1 MVDKVSAAPIAFAT
15 AAFSGIVTGNSR
27 YSPIL
32 GPKLGAVP
40 LPQRYVLVQIHQD
53 LQYLLPHK

>member
-1 MVDKVSAAPIAFAT
+1 MVDKASAAPIAFAT

-40 LPQRYVLVQIHQD
+40 PTTTICSGTNTSGFTISATT
-53 LQYLLPHK
+53 